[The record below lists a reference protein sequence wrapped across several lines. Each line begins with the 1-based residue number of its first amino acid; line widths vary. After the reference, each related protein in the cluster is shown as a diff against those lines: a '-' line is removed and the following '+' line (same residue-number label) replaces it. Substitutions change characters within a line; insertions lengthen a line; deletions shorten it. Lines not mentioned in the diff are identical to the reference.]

1 MELHGIVG
9 PKSLLKFCAY
19 VIVHI
24 RKFSIN
30 GRRFPSARQAVGQ
43 SMSVEINM
51 PKLKRTCKAANLG
64 QYAVKVK
71 IILSSPKL
79 ISDKKMTTEA
89 IIGQKH
95 WYSHSVLG
103 FTLTK
108 S

>member
-1 MELHGIVG
+1 
-9 PKSLLKFCAY
+9 
-19 VIVHI
+19 
-24 RKFSIN
+24 
-30 GRRFPSARQAVGQ
+30 
-43 SMSVEINM
+43 M

-79 ISDKKMTTEA
+79 ISDKKMCIEA
-89 IIGQKH
+89 KIGQKH
-95 WYSHSVLG
+95 PDRNSVLG